1 MCSTIECLR
10 REAAAPHLRRCAAGC
25 HFVRVHLRKDL
36 DRLRRRGG
44 AHLLRVRVRVRARA
58 WARVRVRVRLRARA
72 RARARVGVR
81 VGVRARVCSAATRG

>member
-58 WARVRVRVRLRARA
+58 RDRVRVRVRARVRDRVRVRVRA
-72 RARARVGVR
+72 RARARVSEPYH
-81 VGVRARVCSAATRG
+81 A